1 MVLNG
6 VRYLYKLIVLHTVFQ
21 GLRFMPFVTKC
32 PSCGNK
38 YTVQQRSI
46 GSSMDC
52 SACNKTFR
60 ILPDASSN
68 PAPEIFTFKEPEP
81 KKQEKE
87 EKKEVTRTIKKPVE
101 SSIDVEYNPSSKSRS
116 NSIDVEYTPEAKP
129 RYSERQPDWFSG
141 EGTAVDNFLGL
152 VAVFLSCISLLAASF
167 PVIDYLVIPLGI
179 AGMGLAIYSAM
190 LEGSIAKRFTFP
202 AIALLI
208 SVPTIMI
215 IINSPDWFRE
225 YREKPKSI
233 SIKDKFVLVA
243 PGERPFLPEKP
254 DQPVNSS
261 QYGIQRNDIRAVIS
275 EVRYRRIEYIQSK
288 VKKFTKDAKIT
299 VLIKVFNA
307 GYEKPFDFSNWQ
319 SYGNG
324 VKLYDTD
331 GSELPSWKPPANP
344 GAIKLDEPTKTVFA
358 GKMIEETLTFDAP
371 KTKFEELRLILPA
384 KAFGEEPTLDK
395 DGQEQEGKIIMII
408 PFKMI
413 TP

>member
-1 MVLNG
+1 
-6 VRYLYKLIVLHTVFQ
+6 
-21 GLRFMPFVTKC
+21 MPFVTKC

-52 SACNKTFR
+52 SACNKPFR

-81 KKQEKE
+81 QKQEKE

-101 SSIDVEYNPSSKSRS
+101 SSIDVEYNPPSKSRS

-129 RYSERQPDWFSG
+129 RYSERKLDWFSG
-141 EGTAVDNFLGL
+141 DGTAVDNFLGL

-179 AGMGLAIYSAM
+179 AGMGLAIYSAI

-261 QYGIQRNDIRAVIS
+261 QYGIQRNDIRAVVG
-275 EVRYRRIEYIQSK
+275 EVRYRKIEYTQSK

-324 VKLYDTD
+324 AKLYDTD

-371 KTKFEELRLILPA
+371 KTKFEELRLLLPA

>member
-1 MVLNG
+1 MQFP
-6 VRYLYKLIVLHTVFQ
+6 R

-32 PSCGNK
+32 SSCGNK
-38 YTVQQRSI
+38 FTVHERSI

-52 SACNKTFR
+52 TACNKTFR

-68 PAPEIFTFKEPEP
+68 PAPETYTFKEPEP

-87 EKKEVTRTIKKPVE
+87 EKKEITRTIKKPVE
-101 SSIDVEYNPSSKSRS
+101 SSIDVEYHPEPRSRS
-116 NSIDVEYTPEAKP
+116 TSIDVEFTPETKP
-129 RYSERQPDWFSG
+129 RYTERKRDWFSG
-141 EGTAVDNFLGL
+141 EGTALDNFLGL

-167 PVIDYLVIPLGI
+167 PVIDYLVIPLGL
-179 AGMGLAIYSAM
+179 AGICLAIYSALM
-190 LEGSIAKRFTFP
+190 EGSIAKRLTFP

-208 SVPTIMI
+208 SMPTVI
-215 IINSPDWFRE
+215 IIIKSPDWFRE
-225 YREKPKSI
+225 YREKPKAI
-233 SIKDKFVLVA
+233 SIKDRFVLVS

-275 EVRYRRIEYIQSK
+275 EVRYRKIEYTQNKI
-288 VKKFTKDAKIT
+288 KKFTKDPKIT

-324 VKLYDTD
+324 VKLYEAD
-331 GSELPSWKPPANP
+331 GSELPAWNPPVNAGTIVFAAP
-344 GAIKLDEPTKTVFA
+344 LKTVFA

-371 KTKFEELRLILPA
+371 KTKFEELRLMLPA

-395 DGQEQEGKIIMII
+395 EGQEQEGKIIMII

>member
-1 MVLNG
+1 
-6 VRYLYKLIVLHTVFQ
+6 
-21 GLRFMPFVTKC
+21 MPFVTKC

-52 SACNKTFR
+52 SACNKPFR

-81 KKQEKE
+81 QKQEKE

-101 SSIDVEYNPSSKSRS
+101 SSIDVEYNPPSKSRS

-129 RYSERQPDWFSG
+129 RYSERKLDWFSG
-141 EGTAVDNFLGL
+141 DGTAVDNFLGL

-179 AGMGLAIYSAM
+179 AGMGLAIYSAI

-202 AIALLI
+202 LVALLI

-275 EVRYRRIEYIQSK
+275 EVRYRRIEYTQSK

-307 GYEKPFDFSNWQ
+307 GYEKPFDFANWQ

-371 KTKFEELRLILPA
+371 KTKFEELRLLLPA

>member
-1 MVLNG
+1 
-6 VRYLYKLIVLHTVFQ
+6 
-21 GLRFMPFVTKC
+21 MPFVTKC

-52 SACNKTFR
+52 SACNKPFR

-81 KKQEKE
+81 QKQEKE

-101 SSIDVEYNPSSKSRS
+101 SSIDVEYNPPSKSRS

-129 RYSERQPDWFSG
+129 RYSERQRDWFSG
-141 EGTAVDNFLGL
+141 DGTAVDNFLGL

-179 AGMGLAIYSAM
+179 AGMGLAIYSAI

-202 AIALLI
+202 LVALLI

-275 EVRYRRIEYIQSK
+275 EVRYRRIEYTQSK

-307 GYEKPFDFSNWQ
+307 GYEKPFDFANWQ

-371 KTKFEELRLILPA
+371 KTKFEELRLLLPA

>member
-1 MVLNG
+1 
-6 VRYLYKLIVLHTVFQ
+6 
-21 GLRFMPFVTKC
+21 MPFVTKC

-52 SACNKTFR
+52 SACNKPFR

-81 KKQEKE
+81 QKQEKE

-101 SSIDVEYNPSSKSRS
+101 SSIDVEYNPPSKSRS

-129 RYSERQPDWFSG
+129 RYSERQLDWFSG
-141 EGTAVDNFLGL
+141 DGTAVDNFLGL

-179 AGMGLAIYSAM
+179 AGMGLAIYSAI

-261 QYGIQRNDIRAVIS
+261 QYGIQRNDIRAVVG
-275 EVRYRRIEYIQSK
+275 EVRYRRIEYTQSK

-307 GYEKPFDFSNWQ
+307 GYEKPFDFANWQ

-324 VKLYDTD
+324 VKLYGTD
-331 GSELPSWKPPANP
+331 GSELPSWKTPANP

-358 GKMIEETLTFDAP
+358 GKMIEESLTFDAP

>member
-1 MVLNG
+1 
-6 VRYLYKLIVLHTVFQ
+6 
-21 GLRFMPFVTKC
+21 MPFVTKC
-32 PSCGNK
+32 SSCGNK
-38 YTVQQRSI
+38 FTVHERSI

-52 SACNKTFR
+52 TACNKTFR

-81 KKQEKE
+81 EPKKQEKE
-87 EKKEVTRTIKKPVE
+87 VKKEVTRTIKKPVE
-101 SSIDVEYNPSSKSRS
+101 SSIDVEYHPEPRSRS
-116 NSIDVEYTPEAKP
+116 TSIDVEFTPETKP
-129 RYSERQPDWFSG
+129 RYTERKRDWFSG
-141 EGTAVDNFLGL
+141 EGTALDNFLGL

-167 PVIDYLVIPLGI
+167 PVIDYLVIPLGL
-179 AGMGLAIYSAM
+179 AGICLAIYSALM
-190 LEGSIAKRFTFP
+190 EGSIAKRLTFP

-208 SVPTIMI
+208 SMPTVI
-215 IINSPDWFRE
+215 IIIKSPDWFRE
-225 YREKPKSI
+225 YREKPKAI
-233 SIKDKFVLVA
+233 SIKDRFVLVS

-275 EVRYRRIEYIQSK
+275 EVRYRKIEYTQNKI
-288 VKKFTKDAKIT
+288 KKFTKDPKIT

-324 VKLYDTD
+324 VKLYEAD
-331 GSELPSWKPPANP
+331 GSELPAWNPPVNA
-344 GAIKLDEPTKTVFA
+344 GAIVFAPPLKTVFA

-371 KTKFEELRLILPA
+371 KTKFEELRLMLPA
-384 KAFGEEPTLDK
+384 KAFGEEPTLNK
-395 DGQEQEGKIIMII
+395 EGQEQEGKIIMII

>member
-1 MVLNG
+1 
-6 VRYLYKLIVLHTVFQ
+6 
-21 GLRFMPFVTKC
+21 MPFVTKC

-52 SACNKTFR
+52 SACNKPFR

-81 KKQEKE
+81 QKQEKE

-101 SSIDVEYNPSSKSRS
+101 SSIDVEYNPPSKSRS

-129 RYSERQPDWFSG
+129 RYSERKLDWFSG
-141 EGTAVDNFLGL
+141 DGTAVDNFLGL

-179 AGMGLAIYSAM
+179 AGMGLAIYSAI

-261 QYGIQRNDIRAVIS
+261 QYGIQRNDIRAVVG
-275 EVRYRRIEYIQSK
+275 EVRYRRIEYTQSK

-299 VLIKVFNA
+299 VIIKVFNA
-307 GYEKPFDFSNWQ
+307 GYEKPFDFANWQ

>member
-1 MVLNG
+1 
-6 VRYLYKLIVLHTVFQ
+6 
-21 GLRFMPFVTKC
+21 MPFVTKC

-52 SACNKTFR
+52 SACNKPFR

-81 KKQEKE
+81 QKQEKE

-101 SSIDVEYNPSSKSRS
+101 SSIDVEYNPPSKSRS

-129 RYSERQPDWFSG
+129 RYSERQRDWFSG
-141 EGTAVDNFLGL
+141 DGTAVDNFLGL

-179 AGMGLAIYSAM
+179 AGMGLAIYSAI

-275 EVRYRRIEYIQSK
+275 EVRYRRIEYTQSK

-307 GYEKPFDFSNWQ
+307 GYEKPFDFANWQ

-371 KTKFEELRLILPA
+371 KTKFEELRLLLPA

>member
-1 MVLNG
+1 
-6 VRYLYKLIVLHTVFQ
+6 
-21 GLRFMPFVTKC
+21 MPFVTKC
-32 PSCGNK
+32 SSCGNK
-38 YTVQQRSI
+38 FTVHERSI

-52 SACNKTFR
+52 TACNKTFR

-68 PAPEIFTFKEPEP
+68 PAPETYTFKEPEP

-87 EKKEVTRTIKKPVE
+87 EKKEITRTIKKPVE
-101 SSIDVEYNPSSKSRS
+101 SSIDVEYHPEPRSRS
-116 NSIDVEYTPEAKP
+116 TSIDVEFTPETKP
-129 RYSERQPDWFSG
+129 RYTERKRDWFSG
-141 EGTAVDNFLGL
+141 EGTALDNFLGL

-167 PVIDYLVIPLGI
+167 PVIDYLVIPLGL
-179 AGMGLAIYSAM
+179 AGICLAIYSALM
-190 LEGSIAKRFTFP
+190 EGSIAKRLTFP
-202 AIALLI
+202 VVALLI
-208 SVPTIMI
+208 SLPTILI
-215 IINSPDWFRE
+215 IIKSPDWFRE
-225 YREKPKSI
+225 YREKPKAI
-233 SIKDKFVLVA
+233 SIKDRFVLVS

-275 EVRYRRIEYIQSK
+275 EVRYRKIEYTQNKI
-288 VKKFTKDAKIT
+288 KKFTKDPKIT

-324 VKLYDTD
+324 VKLYEAD
-331 GSELPSWKPPANP
+331 GSELPAWNPPVNAGTIVFAAP
-344 GAIKLDEPTKTVFA
+344 LKTVFA

-371 KTKFEELRLILPA
+371 KTKFEELRLMLPA

-395 DGQEQEGKIIMII
+395 EGQEQEGKIIMII

>member
-1 MVLNG
+1 
-6 VRYLYKLIVLHTVFQ
+6 
-21 GLRFMPFVTKC
+21 MPFVTKC

-52 SACNKTFR
+52 SACNKPFR

-81 KKQEKE
+81 QKQEKE

-101 SSIDVEYNPSSKSRS
+101 SSIDVEYNPPSKSRAS
-116 NSIDVEYTPEAKP
+116 SIDVEYTPEAKP
-129 RYSERQPDWFSG
+129 RYSERQLDWFSG
-141 EGTAVDNFLGL
+141 DGTAVDNFLGL

-179 AGMGLAIYSAM
+179 AGMGLAIYSAI

-243 PGERPFLPEKP
+243 PGERPFLPEKS

-261 QYGIQRNDIRAVIS
+261 QYGIQRNDIRAVVG
-275 EVRYRRIEYIQSK
+275 EVRYRRIEYTQSK

-299 VLIKVFNA
+299 VIIKVFNA

-324 VKLYDTD
+324 VKLYGTD

-371 KTKFEELRLILPA
+371 KTKFEELRLLLPA

-395 DGQEQEGKIIMII
+395 DGQQQESKIIMII

>member
-1 MVLNG
+1 
-6 VRYLYKLIVLHTVFQ
+6 
-21 GLRFMPFVTKC
+21 MPFVTKC

-52 SACNKTFR
+52 SACNKPFR

-81 KKQEKE
+81 QKQEKE

-101 SSIDVEYNPSSKSRS
+101 SSIDVEYNPPSKSRS

-129 RYSERQPDWFSG
+129 RYSERKLDWFSG
-141 EGTAVDNFLGL
+141 DGTAVDNFLGL

-179 AGMGLAIYSAM
+179 AGMGLAIYSAI

-261 QYGIQRNDIRAVIS
+261 QYGIQRNDIRAVVG
-275 EVRYRRIEYIQSK
+275 EVRYRKIEYTQSK

-324 VKLYDTD
+324 VKLYGTD
-331 GSELPSWKPPANP
+331 GSELPSWKTPANP

-371 KTKFEELRLILPA
+371 KTKFEELRLLLPA

>member
-1 MVLNG
+1 
-6 VRYLYKLIVLHTVFQ
+6 
-21 GLRFMPFVTKC
+21 MPFVTKC

-52 SACNKTFR
+52 SACNKPFR

-68 PAPEIFTFKEPEP
+68 PAPEIFTFKEPESQ
-81 KKQEKE
+81 KQEKE

-101 SSIDVEYNPSSKSRS
+101 SSIDVEYNPPSKSRS

-129 RYSERQPDWFSG
+129 RYSERQLDWFSG
-141 EGTAVDNFLGL
+141 DGTAVDNFLGL

-179 AGMGLAIYSAM
+179 AGMGLAIYSAI

-261 QYGIQRNDIRAVIS
+261 QYGIQRNDIRAVIG
-275 EVRYRRIEYIQSK
+275 EVRYRKIEYTQSK

-299 VLIKVFNA
+299 VIIKVFNA

-371 KTKFEELRLILPA
+371 KTKFEELRLLLPA
-384 KAFGEEPTLDK
+384 KAFGEEPVLDK
-395 DGQEQEGKIIMII
+395 DGQQQEGKIIMII

>member
-1 MVLNG
+1 
-6 VRYLYKLIVLHTVFQ
+6 
-21 GLRFMPFVTKC
+21 MPFVTKC

-52 SACNKTFR
+52 SACNKPFR

-81 KKQEKE
+81 QKQEKE

-101 SSIDVEYNPSSKSRS
+101 SSIDVEFNPPSKSRS

-129 RYSERQPDWFSG
+129 RYSERQRDWFSG
-141 EGTAVDNFLGL
+141 DGTAVDNFLGL

-179 AGMGLAIYSAM
+179 AGMGLAIYSAI

-275 EVRYRRIEYIQSK
+275 EVRYRRIEYTQSK

-307 GYEKPFDFSNWQ
+307 GYEKPFDFANWQ

-371 KTKFEELRLILPA
+371 KTKFEELRLLLPA

>member
-1 MVLNG
+1 
-6 VRYLYKLIVLHTVFQ
+6 
-21 GLRFMPFVTKC
+21 MPFVTKC

-52 SACNKTFR
+52 SACNKPFR

-81 KKQEKE
+81 QKQEKE

-101 SSIDVEYNPSSKSRS
+101 SSIDVEYNPPSKSRS

-129 RYSERQPDWFSG
+129 RYSERKLDWFSG
-141 EGTAVDNFLGL
+141 DGTAVDNFLGL

-179 AGMGLAIYSAM
+179 AGMGLAIYSAI

-261 QYGIQRNDIRAVIS
+261 QYGIQRNDIRAVVG
-275 EVRYRRIEYIQSK
+275 EVRYRKIEYTQSK

-324 VKLYDTD
+324 VKLYGTD
-331 GSELPSWKPPANP
+331 GSELPSWKTPANP

>member
-1 MVLNG
+1 
-6 VRYLYKLIVLHTVFQ
+6 
-21 GLRFMPFVTKC
+21 MPFVTKC

-52 SACNKTFR
+52 SACNKPFR

-81 KKQEKE
+81 QKQEKE

-101 SSIDVEYNPSSKSRS
+101 SSIDVEYNPPSKSRS

-129 RYSERQPDWFSG
+129 RYSERKLDWFSG
-141 EGTAVDNFLGL
+141 DGTAVDNFLGL

-179 AGMGLAIYSAM
+179 AGMGLAIYSAI

-261 QYGIQRNDIRAVIS
+261 QYGIQRNDIRAVVG
-275 EVRYRRIEYIQSK
+275 EVRYRKIEYTQSK

-307 GYEKPFDFSNWQ
+307 GYEKPFDFANWQ

-324 VKLYDTD
+324 VKLYGTD
-331 GSELPSWKPPANP
+331 GSELPSWKTPANP

-371 KTKFEELRLILPA
+371 KTKFEELRLLLPA
-384 KAFGEEPTLDK
+384 KAFGEEPVLDK

>member
-1 MVLNG
+1 
-6 VRYLYKLIVLHTVFQ
+6 
-21 GLRFMPFVTKC
+21 MPFVTKC

-52 SACNKTFR
+52 SACNKPFR

-81 KKQEKE
+81 QKQEKE

-101 SSIDVEYNPSSKSRS
+101 SSIDVEYNPPSKSRS

-129 RYSERQPDWFSG
+129 RYSERKLDWFSG
-141 EGTAVDNFLGL
+141 DGTAVDNFLGL

-179 AGMGLAIYSAM
+179 AGMGLAIYSAI

-261 QYGIQRNDIRAVIS
+261 QYGIQRNDIRAVVG
-275 EVRYRRIEYIQSK
+275 EVRYRRIEYTQSK

-307 GYEKPFDFSNWQ
+307 GYEKPFDFANWQ

-324 VKLYDTD
+324 VKLYGTD
-331 GSELPSWKPPANP
+331 GSELPSWKTPANP

-371 KTKFEELRLILPA
+371 KTKFEELRLLLPA

-395 DGQEQEGKIIMII
+395 DGQQQEGKIIMII

>member
-1 MVLNG
+1 
-6 VRYLYKLIVLHTVFQ
+6 
-21 GLRFMPFVTKC
+21 MPFVTKC

-52 SACNKTFR
+52 SACNKPFR

-81 KKQEKE
+81 QKQEKE

-101 SSIDVEYNPSSKSRS
+101 SSIDVEYNPPSKSRS

-129 RYSERQPDWFSG
+129 RYSERKLDWFSG
-141 EGTAVDNFLGL
+141 DGTAVDNFLGL

-179 AGMGLAIYSAM
+179 AGMGLAIYSAI

-261 QYGIQRNDIRAVIS
+261 QYGIQRNDIRAVVG
-275 EVRYRRIEYIQSK
+275 EVRYRKIEYTQSK

-299 VLIKVFNA
+299 VIIKVFNA
-307 GYEKPFDFSNWQ
+307 GYEKPFDFANWQ

-324 VKLYDTD
+324 VKLYGTD
-331 GSELPSWKPPANP
+331 GSELPSWKTPANP

-371 KTKFEELRLILPA
+371 KTKFEELRLLLPA

>member
-1 MVLNG
+1 MQFP
-6 VRYLYKLIVLHTVFQ
+6 R
-21 GLRFMPFVTKC
+21 GLQFMPFVTKC
-32 PSCGNK
+32 SSCGNK
-38 YTVQQRSI
+38 FTVHERSI

-68 PAPEIFTFKEPEP
+68 PAPETYLFKSPEP
-81 KKQEKE
+81 DLNEQEKE
-87 EKKEVTRTIKKPVE
+87 ATQKPAKSSKKPTA
-101 SSIDVEYNPSSKSRS
+101 S
-116 NSIDVEYTPEAKP
+116 SIDVEYTPPSKSRASSIDVEEYTPEAKP
-129 RYSERQPDWFSG
+129 HYSERKLHWFSG

-152 VAVFLSCISLLAASF
+152 VAVFLSCTALLAASF
-167 PVIDYLVIPLGI
+167 PLIDYLVLPLGI
-179 AGMGLAIYSAM
+179 AGMGLAIYSAI

-208 SVPTIMI
+208 SLPTIII

-225 YREKPKSI
+225 YREKPKST
-233 SIKDKFVLVA
+233 SIIDKFVLVA

-254 DQPVNSS
+254 DQSINSS
-261 QYGIQRNDIRAVIS
+261 RYGIQRNEIRAVIS
-275 EVRYRRIEYIQSK
+275 EVRYRKIEYTQNK

-324 VKLYDTD
+324 VKLYDAE
-331 GSELPSWKPPANP
+331 GLELTLWKPPAST
-344 GAIKLDEPTKTVFA
+344 GAINLDTPTKTVFA
-358 GKMIEETLTFDAP
+358 GKMIEETLIFEAP
-371 KTKFEELRLILPA
+371 KTKFEELRLMLPA
-384 KAFGEEPTLDK
+384 KAFGEEPTRDK

>member
-1 MVLNG
+1 
-6 VRYLYKLIVLHTVFQ
+6 
-21 GLRFMPFVTKC
+21 MPFVTKC

-52 SACNKTFR
+52 SACNKPFR

-81 KKQEKE
+81 QKQEKE

-101 SSIDVEYNPSSKSRS
+101 SSIDVEYNPPSKSRS

-129 RYSERQPDWFSG
+129 RYSERKLDWFSG
-141 EGTAVDNFLGL
+141 DGTAVDNFLGL

-179 AGMGLAIYSAM
+179 AGMGLAIYSAI

-243 PGERPFLPEKP
+243 PGERPFLPEKS

-261 QYGIQRNDIRAVIS
+261 QYGIQRNDIRAVVG
-275 EVRYRRIEYIQSK
+275 EVRYRRIEYTQSK

-324 VKLYDTD
+324 AKLYDTD

-384 KAFGEEPTLDK
+384 KAFGEEPVLDK

>member
-1 MVLNG
+1 
-6 VRYLYKLIVLHTVFQ
+6 
-21 GLRFMPFVTKC
+21 MPFVTKC

-52 SACNKTFR
+52 SACNKPFR

-81 KKQEKE
+81 QKQEKE

-101 SSIDVEYNPSSKSRS
+101 SSIDVEYNPPSKSRS

-129 RYSERQPDWFSG
+129 RYSERKLDWFSG
-141 EGTAVDNFLGL
+141 DGTAVDNFLGL

-179 AGMGLAIYSAM
+179 AGMGLAIYSAI

-275 EVRYRRIEYIQSK
+275 EVRYRRIEYTQSK

-371 KTKFEELRLILPA
+371 KTKFEELRLLLPA

-395 DGQEQEGKIIMII
+395 DGQQQEGKIIMII

>member
-1 MVLNG
+1 
-6 VRYLYKLIVLHTVFQ
+6 
-21 GLRFMPFVTKC
+21 MPFVTKC

-52 SACNKTFR
+52 SACNKPFR

-81 KKQEKE
+81 QKQEKE

-101 SSIDVEYNPSSKSRS
+101 SSIDVEYNPPSKSRS

-129 RYSERQPDWFSG
+129 RYSERKLDWFSG
-141 EGTAVDNFLGL
+141 DGTAVDNFLGL

-179 AGMGLAIYSAM
+179 AGMGLAIYSAI

-261 QYGIQRNDIRAVIS
+261 QYGIQRNDIRAVVG
-275 EVRYRRIEYIQSK
+275 EVRYRKIEYTQSK

-307 GYEKPFDFSNWQ
+307 GYEKPFDFANWQ

-324 VKLYDTD
+324 VKLYGTD
-331 GSELPSWKPPANP
+331 GSELPSWKTPANP

-358 GKMIEETLTFDAP
+358 GKMIEESLTFDAP

-408 PFKMI
+408 PLKMI

>member
-1 MVLNG
+1 
-6 VRYLYKLIVLHTVFQ
+6 
-21 GLRFMPFVTKC
+21 MPFVTKC
-32 PSCGNK
+32 SSCGNK
-38 YTVQQRSI
+38 FTVHERSI

-52 SACNKTFR
+52 TACNKTFR

-68 PAPEIFTFKEPEP
+68 PAPEIFTFKEPESQ
-81 KKQEKE
+81 KQEKE

-101 SSIDVEYNPSSKSRS
+101 SSIDVEYNPPSKSRS

-129 RYSERQPDWFSG
+129 RYSERKLDWFSG
-141 EGTAVDNFLGL
+141 DGTAVDNFLGL

-179 AGMGLAIYSAM
+179 AGMGLAIYSAI

-261 QYGIQRNDIRAVIS
+261 QYGIQRNDIRAVVG
-275 EVRYRRIEYIQSK
+275 EVRYRKIEYTQSK

-299 VLIKVFNA
+299 VIIKVFNA

-324 VKLYDTD
+324 VKLYGTD
-331 GSELPSWKPPANP
+331 GSELPSWKTPANP

-358 GKMIEETLTFDAP
+358 GKMIEESLTFDAP

>member
-1 MVLNG
+1 
-6 VRYLYKLIVLHTVFQ
+6 
-21 GLRFMPFVTKC
+21 MPFVTKC
-32 PSCGNK
+32 SSCGNK
-38 YTVQQRSI
+38 FTVHERSI

-52 SACNKTFR
+52 TACNKTFR

-81 KKQEKE
+81 EPKKLEKE
-87 EKKEVTRTIKKPVE
+87 EKKEVTRTIKKPIE
-101 SSIDVEYNPSSKSRS
+101 SSIDVEYNPEPKSRS
-116 NSIDVEYTPEAKP
+116 NSIDMEFTPETKP
-129 RYSERQPDWFSG
+129 RYSERKRDWLSG
-141 EGTAVDNFLGL
+141 EGTALDNFLGL

-167 PVIDYLVIPLGI
+167 PVIDYLVIPLGL
-179 AGMGLAIYSAM
+179 AGIGLAIYSALM
-190 LEGSIAKRFTFP
+190 EGSIAKRFTFP

-208 SVPTIMI
+208 SLPTVI
-215 IINSPDWFRE
+215 IIIKSPDWFRE
-225 YREKPKSI
+225 YREKPKAI
-233 SIKDKFVLVA
+233 SIKDRFVLVS

-261 QYGIQRNDIRAVIS
+261 QYGIQRNDIRAVVS
-275 EVRYRRIEYIQSK
+275 EVRYRKIEYTQNKI
-288 VKKFTKDAKIT
+288 KKFTKDAKIT

-319 SYGNG
+319 TYGNG
-324 VKLYDTD
+324 VKLYEAD
-331 GSELPSWKPPANP
+331 GSELPAWNPPVNAGGIVFAAP
-344 GAIKLDEPTKTVFA
+344 LKTVFA

-371 KTKFEELRLILPA
+371 KTKFEELRLVLPA

-395 DGQEQEGKIIMII
+395 EGKEQEGKIIMII

>member
-1 MVLNG
+1 
-6 VRYLYKLIVLHTVFQ
+6 
-21 GLRFMPFVTKC
+21 MPFVTKC

-52 SACNKTFR
+52 SACNKPFR

-81 KKQEKE
+81 QKQEKE

-101 SSIDVEYNPSSKSRS
+101 SSIDVEYNPPSKSRS

-129 RYSERQPDWFSG
+129 RYSERKLDWFSG
-141 EGTAVDNFLGL
+141 DGTAVDNFLGL

-179 AGMGLAIYSAM
+179 AGMGLAIYSAI

-261 QYGIQRNDIRAVIS
+261 QYGIQRNDIRAVVG
-275 EVRYRRIEYIQSK
+275 EVRYRKIEYTQSK

-299 VLIKVFNA
+299 VIIKVFNA

-324 VKLYDTD
+324 VKLYGTD
-331 GSELPSWKPPANP
+331 GSELPSWKTPANP

-358 GKMIEETLTFDAP
+358 GKMIEESLTFDAP

>member
-1 MVLNG
+1 
-6 VRYLYKLIVLHTVFQ
+6 
-21 GLRFMPFVTKC
+21 MPFVTKC

-52 SACNKTFR
+52 SACNKPFR

-81 KKQEKE
+81 QKQEKE

-101 SSIDVEYNPSSKSRS
+101 SSIDVEYNPPSKSRS

-129 RYSERQPDWFSG
+129 RYSERKLDWFSG
-141 EGTAVDNFLGL
+141 DGTAVDNFLGL

-179 AGMGLAIYSAM
+179 AGMGLAIYSAI

-261 QYGIQRNDIRAVIS
+261 QYGIQRNDIRAVVG
-275 EVRYRRIEYIQSK
+275 EVRYRKIEYTQSK

-299 VLIKVFNA
+299 VIIKVFNA

-324 VKLYDTD
+324 VKLYGTD
-331 GSELPSWKPPANP
+331 GSELPSWKTPANP

-371 KTKFEELRLILPA
+371 KTKFEELRLLLPA

-395 DGQEQEGKIIMII
+395 DGQQQESKIIMII
-408 PFKMI
+408 PNKMI

>member
-1 MVLNG
+1 
-6 VRYLYKLIVLHTVFQ
+6 
-21 GLRFMPFVTKC
+21 MPFVTKC

-81 KKQEKE
+81 QKQEKE
-87 EKKEVTRTIKKPVE
+87 VKKEVTRTIKKPVE
-101 SSIDVEYNPSSKSRS
+101 SSIDVEYNPPSKSRS

-129 RYSERQPDWFSG
+129 RYSERKRDWFSG
-141 EGTAVDNFLGL
+141 EGTALDNFLGL
-152 VAVFLSCISLLAASF
+152 VAVFLSCTSLLAASF

-202 AIALLI
+202 LVALLI

-275 EVRYRRIEYIQSK
+275 EVRYRRIEYTQNK

>member
-1 MVLNG
+1 
-6 VRYLYKLIVLHTVFQ
+6 
-21 GLRFMPFVTKC
+21 MPFVTKC
-32 PSCGNK
+32 SSCGNK
-38 YTVQQRSI
+38 FTVHERSI

-52 SACNKTFR
+52 TACNKTFR

-68 PAPEIFTFKEPEP
+68 PAPETYTFKEPEP

-87 EKKEVTRTIKKPVE
+87 EKKEITRTIKKPVE
-101 SSIDVEYNPSSKSRS
+101 SSIDVEYNPQPRSRS
-116 NSIDVEYTPEAKP
+116 NSIDVEFTPEAKP
-129 RYSERQPDWFSG
+129 RYSERKRDWLSG
-141 EGTAVDNFLGL
+141 EGTALDNFLGL

-167 PVIDYLVIPLGI
+167 PVIDYLVIPLGL
-179 AGMGLAIYSAM
+179 AGICLAIYSALM
-190 LEGSIAKRFTFP
+190 EGSIAKRLTFP
-202 AIALLI
+202 VVALLI
-208 SVPTIMI
+208 SLPTILI
-215 IINSPDWFRE
+215 IIKSPDWFRE
-225 YREKPKSI
+225 YREKPKAI
-233 SIKDKFVLVA
+233 SIKDRFVLVS

-275 EVRYRRIEYIQSK
+275 EVRYRKIEYTQNKI
-288 VKKFTKDAKIT
+288 KKFTKDAKIT

-324 VKLYDTD
+324 VKLYEAD
-331 GSELPSWKPPANP
+331 GSELPAWNPPVNA
-344 GAIKLDEPTKTVFA
+344 GAIVFAPPLKTVFA

-371 KTKFEELRLILPA
+371 KTKFEELRLMLPA

-395 DGQEQEGKIIMII
+395 EGQEQEGKIIMII

>member
-1 MVLNG
+1 
-6 VRYLYKLIVLHTVFQ
+6 
-21 GLRFMPFVTKC
+21 MPFVTKC

-52 SACNKTFR
+52 SACNKPFR

-81 KKQEKE
+81 QKQEKE

-101 SSIDVEYNPSSKSRS
+101 SSIDVEYNPPSKSRS

-129 RYSERQPDWFSG
+129 RYSERQRDWFSG

-179 AGMGLAIYSAM
+179 AGMGLAIYSAI

-261 QYGIQRNDIRAVIS
+261 QYGIQRNDIRAVVG
-275 EVRYRRIEYIQSK
+275 EVRYRKIEYTQSK

-299 VLIKVFNA
+299 VIIKVFNA

-371 KTKFEELRLILPA
+371 KTKFEELRLLLPA

>member
-1 MVLNG
+1 
-6 VRYLYKLIVLHTVFQ
+6 
-21 GLRFMPFVTKC
+21 MPFVTKC

-52 SACNKTFR
+52 SACNKPFR

-81 KKQEKE
+81 QKQEKE
-87 EKKEVTRTIKKPVE
+87 VKKEVTRTIKKPVE
-101 SSIDVEYNPSSKSRS
+101 SSIDVEYNPPSKSRAS
-116 NSIDVEYTPEAKP
+116 SIDVEYTPEAKP
-129 RYSERQPDWFSG
+129 RYSERKLDWFSG
-141 EGTAVDNFLGL
+141 DGTAVDNFLGL

-179 AGMGLAIYSAM
+179 AGMGLAIYSAI

-275 EVRYRRIEYIQSK
+275 EVRYRRIEYTQSK

-307 GYEKPFDFSNWQ
+307 GYEKPFDFANWQ

-371 KTKFEELRLILPA
+371 KTKFEELRLLLPA

>member
-1 MVLNG
+1 
-6 VRYLYKLIVLHTVFQ
+6 
-21 GLRFMPFVTKC
+21 
-32 PSCGNK
+32 
-38 YTVQQRSI
+38 
-46 GSSMDC
+46 MDC

-81 KKQEKE
+81 EPKKLE
-87 EKKEVTRTIKKPVE
+87 KEVTRTIKKPVE
-101 SSIDVEYNPSSKSRS
+101 SSIDVEYNPPSKSRASSIDVEYNPPSKSRS
-116 NSIDVEYTPEAKP
+116 NSIDVEYTSETKP
-129 RYSERQPDWFSG
+129 RYSERKRDWLSG
-141 EGTAVDNFLGL
+141 EGTALDNFLGL
-152 VAVFLSCISLLAASF
+152 VAVFLSCISLLTASF
-167 PVIDYLVIPLGI
+167 PVIDYLVIPLGL
-179 AGMGLAIYSAM
+179 AGICLAIYSALM
-190 LEGSIAKRFTFP
+190 EGSIAKRFAFP

-208 SVPTIMI
+208 SLPTILI
-215 IINSPDWFRE
+215 IIKSPDWFRE
-225 YREKPKSI
+225 YREKPKAI
-233 SIKDKFVLVA
+233 SIKDRFVLVS

-275 EVRYRRIEYIQSK
+275 EVRYRKIDYTQNKI
-288 VKKFTKDAKIT
+288 KKFTKDAKIT

-324 VKLYDTD
+324 VKLYEAD
-331 GSELPSWKPPANP
+331 GSELPAWNPPTNS
-344 GAIKLDEPTKTVFA
+344 GAIVITPPVKTVFA
-358 GKMIEETLTFDAP
+358 GKMIEEKFTFDAP
-371 KTKFEELRLILPA
+371 KTKFEELRLVLPA

-395 DGQEQEGKIIMII
+395 EGQEQEGKIIMII